1 MYHPALKTSLCD
13 MLGIEYPILQAGMG
27 FVARGPLAGAVS
39 AAGGLGCIGA
49 GTMTPQELTAEINI
63 VRSMTDK
70 PFAVDLL
77 FATAAGKSASMFSTD
92 TQALI
97 DVVFNEKVPVLVSGL
112 GNPGPIVPEAHA
124 AGMKVLS
131 LTGSTKNAM
140 RLAASGV
147 DAVIAQGY
155 DGGGHTGSVGTMTLL
170 PSVIDAVDIPV
181 LAAGGLA
188 DGRGL
193 AASLAMGA
201 IGVWMGTRFIATP
214 EAWGHDN
221 YKNRIVEIGDED
233 TIRTKCFSGKPC
245 RMISNDTTKAWETP
259 EMQARLKPFPHQTR
273 NVIEWLGTD
282 PYMAGRRDGQT
293 DIGALAAGQSS
304 ALIHEVKPAG
314 DIVRDIMTEAS
325 RVLERLGG
333 RAVMAR

>member
-1 MYHPALKTSLCD
+1 MYHPALKTPLCD
-13 MLGIEYPILQAGMG
+13 MLGIEYPVIQAGMG

-49 GTMTPQELTAEINI
+49 GTMTPQELTAEIAI
-63 VRSMTDK
+63 VRSMTDR

-77 FATAAGKSASMFSTD
+77 FATAGGKSAQMFSGD

-97 DVVFNEKVPVLVSGL
+97 EVVFNEKVPVIVSGL
-112 GNPGPIVPEAHA
+112 GNPGPIVPECHA

-131 LTGSTKNAM
+131 LTGSTKNAV

-147 DAVIAQGY
+147 DAIIAQGY
-155 DGGGHTGSVGTMTLL
+155 DGGGHTGSVGTMTLV
-170 PSVIDAVDIPV
+170 PAVMDAVDIPV
-181 LAAGGLA
+181 LAAGGIA

-193 AASLAMGA
+193 VASLAFGA
-201 IGVWMGTRFIATP
+201 IGVWLGTRFIATP

-221 YKNRIVEIGDED
+221 YKNRIVEISDED

-245 RMISNDTTKAWETP
+245 RMIANDTTKAWETP
-259 EMQARLKPFPHQTR
+259 EMQAKLKPFPHQTR
-273 NVIEWLGTD
+273 NVTEWLGTD
-282 PYMAGRRDGQT
+282 PYMAGRRDGKT

-314 DIVRDIMTEAS
+314 DIVRDLMAEAT

-333 RAVMAR
+333 KVAVGG